1 MINLE
6 KEIREQSKTLK
17 NIKETAYPAIKEAV
31 AEAKRRGIKY
41 VYFAARGTSNH
52 ACIYA
57 QQLFGT
63 LIGLPC
69 VLSNPSIITKYD
81 GKLFLSD
88 ALVIGV
94 SQSGAAEDVMAVL
107 ERGKKSGAL
116 TVGITNTPGSRV
128 ANAADYHIYLGVG
141 DENSIA
147 ATKTFT
153 AQLAVMT
160 LICAEWLESKELFDG
175 VDELP
180 SKVAELFDTV
190 PAQIEAMIDDFT
202 DLENGIVLGRGYNK
216 PIALEGALK
225 IMETSKISMRGYP
238 MSEFYHGPFAQLT
251 FGGTVFLLASDGV
264 MLDDSKAILE
274 KLHTTPTRVVVLSDN
289 DEILSGC
296 KYAIKVPKTSSEVFS
311 PYMFVI
317 AMQFFALRLV
327 ERKGIDP
334 DKSDVIKKITVTV

>member
-6 KEIREQSKTLK
+6 KEIREQSETLK
-17 NIKETAYPAIKEAV
+17 NVKETAYPAIKEAV
-31 AEAKRRGIKY
+31 AEAKRRGVKY

-57 QQLFGT
+57 QQLFGN

-69 VLSNPSIITKYD
+69 MLSNPSIITKYD
-81 GKLFLSD
+81 GKLCLSD

-94 SQSGAAEDVMAVL
+94 SQSGAAEDVMSVI
-107 ERGKKSGAL
+107 ERGKKCGAV
-116 TVGITNTPGSRV
+116 TVGITNTLGSRV

-175 VDELP
+175 VDQLS
-180 SKVAELFDTV
+180 SKVSELFDTV
-190 PAQIEAMIDDFT
+190 PAQIEAIIDDFVEL
-202 DLENGIVLGRGYNK
+202 DNGIVLGRGYNK

-251 FGGTVFLLASDGV
+251 NGGTVFLIAADGTMLEDAKAMLA
-264 MLDDSKAILE
+264 
-274 KLHTTPTRVVVLSDN
+274 KLCTTPARIVILSDN
-289 DEILSGC
+289 DEILAAY
-296 KYAIKVPKTSSEVFS
+296 KYAIKVPKTCNEVFS